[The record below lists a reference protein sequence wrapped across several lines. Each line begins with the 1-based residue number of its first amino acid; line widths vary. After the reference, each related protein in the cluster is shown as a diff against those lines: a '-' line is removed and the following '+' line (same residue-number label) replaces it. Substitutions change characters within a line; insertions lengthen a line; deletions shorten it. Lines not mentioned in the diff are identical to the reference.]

1 MVVKRRRSRHK
12 GDFVRHR
19 RLRLSFINLNSLQP
33 IFEFSARRSRF
44 IWLAVIFFIATGI
57 FWLLLLGFTPL
68 GAILPGRMPNELRD
82 KYVHL
87 AVRLD
92 SISAASTINNRYTD
106 NIRAILEGPS
116 DTTAT
121 PQIQPQ
127 IQEIPLD
134 SLMQASD
141 AEKRFV
147 NSYDDTERFNLSV
160 LSPIAAEGMPFY
172 PPVPSALDVS
182 VNIAPGDI
190 PAATISV
197 GKATPIS
204 AVYRGTVLSTYY
216 TTGRGLT
223 VVVQHPNDFISVHTG
238 LSDLFVKRGDKVNA
252 GTRLGL
258 ASSDRYPLTFE
269 LWHNG
274 SPLDPTDYITFT
286 H

>member
-1 MVVKRRRSRHK
+1 MMVKRRRRRHK

-19 RLRLSFINLNSLQP
+19 RLRLSLINLNSLQP
-33 IFEFSARRSRF
+33 VFEFSGRRSRF
-44 IWLAVIFFIATGI
+44 IWAAVILFIATGI

-68 GAILPGRMPNELRD
+68 GTILPGRMPNELRD
-82 KYVHL
+82 RYVHMS
-87 AVRLD
+87 VRLD
-92 SISAASTINNRYTD
+92 SISATSAINNQYAE
-106 NIRAILEGPS
+106 NIRAILEGAP
-116 DTTAT
+116 DTAT
-121 PQIQPQ
+121 RPQTQPP

-147 NSYDDTERFNLSV
+147 SSYDDAERFNLSV

-172 PPVPSALDVS
+172 PPVPSALDVN

-204 AVYRGTVLSTYY
+204 AVYRGTVLNTYY

-223 VVVQHPNDFISVHTG
+223 VVVQHPNDFISIHTG
-238 LSDLFVKRGDKVNA
+238 LSDVFVKRGDKVSA

-258 ASSDRYPLTFE
+258 ASSDHYPLTFE

-274 SPLDPTDYITFT
+274 SPLDPTEYISFSR
-286 H
+286 